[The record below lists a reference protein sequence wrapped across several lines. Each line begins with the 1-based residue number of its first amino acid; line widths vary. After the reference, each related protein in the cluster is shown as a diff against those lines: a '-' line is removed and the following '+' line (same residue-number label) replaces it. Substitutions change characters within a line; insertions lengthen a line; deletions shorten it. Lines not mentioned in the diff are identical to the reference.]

1 MSGPDHKASMELR
14 DFYSFV
20 YKLKNIDVT
29 LRRKHE
35 KKCQKEEFQS
45 KKISRKVYIFKKFN
59 KRPQT

>member
-29 LRRKHE
+29 WE
-35 KKCQKEEFQS
+35 NMKKMS
-45 KKISRKVYIFKKFN
+45 KRGV
-59 KRPQT
+59 